1 MKIIKT
7 FLILSITTFF
17 SVLIFSACSPSSTQ
31 NTLVMGTSADYP
43 PYEFKDSTGGEERI
57 IGFDVDIAQYLADS
71 LNFELKIEDMN
82 FDRLIPALENN
93 EVDFVMAGMSPT
105 PERQAKVEFTDLYYQ
120 ASSIILMPRGANFNL
135 KEDAQGKRVG
145 VQGGSIQADA
155 VKKITGIE
163 LVEFDKIGEIIQG
176 VKAKTLDAAIIEST
190 VAESYASANPD
201 LDFTQPFDTGSSG
214 SAIALPKGSPY
225 TESFNQVLTEMQE
238 TGKIKELIQKWFS

>member
-1 MKIIKT
+1 
-7 FLILSITTFF
+7 
-17 SVLIFSACSPSSTQ
+17 
-31 NTLVMGTSADYP
+31 
-43 PYEFKDSTGGEERI
+43 
-57 IGFDVDIAQYLADS
+57 
-71 LNFELKIEDMN
+71 
-82 FDRLIPALENN
+82 
-93 EVDFVMAGMSPT
+93 
-105 PERQAKVEFTDLYYQ
+105 
-120 ASSIILMPRGANFNL
+120 MPRGANFNL

-155 VKKITGIE
+155 AKKITGIE

>member
-1 MKIIKT
+1 MKSIKT
-7 FLILSITTFF
+7 FLILSITAFF
-17 SVLIFSACSPSSTQ
+17 SVLIFSACSQTPTST
-31 NTLVMGTSADYP
+31 TLVMGTSADYP

-57 IGFDVDIAQYLADS
+57 IGFDVDIAQSLAKS

-120 ASSIILMPRGANFNL
+120 ASSIILMPRGANINF
-135 KEDAQGKRVG
+135 KEDVKDKRVG

-155 VKKITGIE
+155 AQKITGID
-163 LVEFDKIGEIIQG
+163 LVEFDKIGEIIQE
-176 VKAKTLDAAIIEST
+176 VKAKTLEAAVIEST
-190 VAESYASANPD
+190 VAERYASANPD
-201 LDFTQPFDTGSSG
+201 LDFTQPFDTESSG
-214 SAIALPKGSPY
+214 SAIALPKGSAY
-225 TESFNQVLTEMQE
+225 TESFNQVLTEMKE

>member
-1 MKIIKT
+1 MKSIKT
-7 FLILSITTFF
+7 FLILSVTAFF
-17 SVLIFSACSPSSTQ
+17 SVLIFSACSPTPTST
-31 NTLVMGTSADYP
+31 TLVMGTSADYP

-57 IGFDVDIAQYLADS
+57 IGFDVDIAQSLAKS

-120 ASSIILMPRGANFNL
+120 ASSIILMPRGANINF
-135 KEDAQGKRVG
+135 KEDVKDKRVG

-155 VKKITGIE
+155 AQKITGID
-163 LVEFDKIGEIIQG
+163 LVEFNKIGEIIQE
-176 VKAKTLDAAIIEST
+176 VKAKTLDAAVIEST
-190 VAESYASANPD
+190 VAERYASANPD
-201 LDFTQPFDTGSSG
+201 LDFTQPFDTESSG
-214 SAIALPKGSPY
+214 SAIALPKGSAY
-225 TESFNQVLTEMQE
+225 TESFNQVLTEMKE